1 MVMASAALA
10 LAFGASEVAATVGNG
25 EGGGVLGHPTIVY
38 NINLCFDIV
47 KI

>member
-10 LAFGASEVAATVGNG
+10 LAFGAREAAATVDNG
-25 EGGGVLGHPTIVY
+25 EGDGVQQTIVY
-38 NINLCFDIV
+38 NINLCFDII

>member
-10 LAFGASEVAATVGNG
+10 LAFGAREAAAT
-25 EGGGVLGHPTIVY
+25 VY
-38 NINLCFDIV
+38 NINLCFDII